1 MKYQV
6 LFEVTI
12 KGSRRCFSVDDIS
25 SLRESTLMGSPK
37 HKGCILTIAGEEDIE
52 IDEDYNLVKERWEEV
67 LQRNRLYN
75 DEVFEIRRAANNPKP

>member
-1 MKYQV
+1 
-6 LFEVTI
+6 
-12 KGSRRCFSVDDIS
+12 
-25 SLRESTLMGSPK
+25 MGSPK